1 MKITRFHHVLHKIG
15 VYLAKPRV
23 RLLVGF
29 LLLFAGICEI
39 SETVIEEFI
48 GVEVRMAHGMIVF
61 ALSQV
66 FVAITHILEGI
77 EDFTMVAEI
86 EGVHQKNNS

>member
-1 MKITRFHHVLHKIG
+1 MKSKRMRRLLHRVGRF
-15 VYLAKPRV
+15 LARPQV
-23 RLLVGF
+23 RLIVGF

-48 GVEVRMAHGMIVF
+48 GFDVKMAHGMMIF

-66 FVAITHILEGI
+66 FVSITHILEGI
-77 EDFTMVAEI
+77 EDFTIVAEI
-86 EGVHQKNNS
+86 ENVDSC